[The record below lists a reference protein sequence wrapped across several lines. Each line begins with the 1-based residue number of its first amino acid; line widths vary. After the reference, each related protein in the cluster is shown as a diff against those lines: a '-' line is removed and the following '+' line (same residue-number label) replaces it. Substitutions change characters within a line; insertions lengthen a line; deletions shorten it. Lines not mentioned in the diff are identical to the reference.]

1 MTLTTPW
8 KKPTTRP
15 PVHLVELDK
24 AGILIKIS
32 VCKFKF
38 VFFFSSMTKHTKVN
52 QILPSGSCTLTAENS
67 GEGVNK
73 DSPKTPH
80 ALIGAP

>member
-38 VFFFSSMTKHTKVN
+38 VFFLLFHDKIYKSKSD
-52 QILPSGSCTLTAENS
+52 TALWKLHINS
-67 GEGVNK
+67 RK
-73 DSPKTPH
+73 
-80 ALIGAP
+80 